1 MRRSA
6 SDGVERFATMAALME
21 AAPTVKP
28 RRMQETGFT
37 KARSNGA
44 LADALEIRGG
54 SITRVFARAELP
66 LSLIDQPEMLVPLRD
81 QVLLLEYAS
90 QEIGDDAL
98 SARLA
103 SEAGIPG
110 LGVYGDRLLSAPRLE
125 GAIARASLLIGAL
138 LQSSTSLRLHVD
150 GPWARWTYDI
160 SASTAV
166 GRQKHDILA
175 LGYMLDLL
183 RRFAGPRWTPPQVEV
198 IGPPIMGR
206 TAVQDVL
213 SCELSRGDV
222 SAIIFPS
229 ELLDLPSLRPGLP
242 GDAGIVEI
250 EDSVPDPRD
259 IVKCVEHLMR
269 LALLEGR
276 PRIDWVA
283 RKMDLSGRSLQRH
296 LSIHNTTFEALI
308 DRVLTRHATTLLE
321 QGEMQITQVAMQLG
335 YADPSHFGR
344 AFRRWTGQ
352 TPGEFRRSLGITR
365 SSMAAD

>member
-1 MRRSA
+1 
-6 SDGVERFATMAALME
+6 
-21 AAPTVKP
+21 
-28 RRMQETGFT
+28 MQETGFT

-44 LADALEIRGG
+44 LADAVEIRGG

-66 LSLIDQPEMLVPLRD
+66 LCLIDQPEMLVPLRD
-81 QVLLLEYAS
+81 QVHLLEYAS

-125 GAIARASLLIGAL
+125 AAIARASLLIGAL
-138 LQSSTSLRLHVD
+138 LQSSTSLRLDID

-160 SASTAV
+160 STSTEV

-175 LGYMLDLL
+175 LSYMLDLL

-206 TAVQDVL
+206 AAVQDVL
-213 SCELSRGDV
+213 SCELSRGDT

-229 ELLDLPSLRPGLP
+229 ELLELPSLRPGLP
-242 GDAGIVEI
+242 DDAGIVKVETP
-250 EDSVPDPRD
+250 VPDPHD
-259 IVKCVEHLMR
+259 IVKCVEHLIR

-276 PRIDWVA
+276 PRVDWVA

-296 LSIHNTTFEALI
+296 LSTHNTTFEAVM
-308 DRVLTRHATTLLE
+308 DRVLTRHAATRLE
-321 QGEMQITQVAMQLG
+321 QGEMQITQLALQLG
-335 YADPSHFGR
+335 YADPSHFVR

-352 TPGEFRRSLGITR
+352 TPSEFRRGLGITR
-365 SSMAAD
+365 RSMGIRRRRSSSTRARDSR

>member
-1 MRRSA
+1 
-6 SDGVERFATMAALME
+6 
-21 AAPTVKP
+21 
-28 RRMQETGFT
+28 MQETGFT

-44 LADALEIRGG
+44 LADAVEIRGG

-81 QVLLLEYAS
+81 QIRLLEYAS
-90 QEIGDDAL
+90 HEIGDDAL

-125 GAIARASLLIGAL
+125 AAIARATLLIGAL
-138 LQSSTSLRLHVD
+138 LQSSTSLRLDVD

-160 SASTAV
+160 SASTEV

-206 TAVQDVL
+206 VAVQDVL
-213 SCELSRGDV
+213 SCELSRGDM

-229 ELLDLPSLRPGLP
+229 ELLELPSLRPGLT
-242 GDAGIVEI
+242 GDAGIVKI
-250 EDSVPDPRD
+250 ETPLPDPRD
-259 IVKCVEHLMR
+259 IVKCVEHLIR

-276 PRIDWVA
+276 PHVDWVA

-296 LSIHNTTFEALI
+296 LGTHNTTFEAVM
-308 DRVLTRHATTLLE
+308 DRVLTRHATTRLE
-321 QGEMQITQVAMQLG
+321 QGEKPITELALQLG
-335 YADPSHFGR
+335 YADPSHFVR

-352 TPGEFRRSLGITR
+352 TPSEFRRGLGITR
-365 SSMAAD
+365 RSMVMRKR

>member
-1 MRRSA
+1 
-6 SDGVERFATMAALME
+6 ME
-21 AAPTVKP
+21 ATVKP
-28 RRMQETGFT
+28 WRMQETGFT

-44 LADALEIRGG
+44 LADAVEIRGG
-54 SITRVFARAELP
+54 SITQVFARAELP

-81 QVLLLEYAS
+81 QILLLEYAS
-90 QEIGDDAL
+90 REIGDDAL

-125 GAIARASLLIGAL
+125 SAIARASLLIGAL
-138 LQSSTSLRLHVD
+138 LQSSTSLRLDVD

-160 SASTAV
+160 SASTEA
-166 GRQKHDILA
+166 GRQKHDLLA

-183 RRFAGPRWTPPQVEV
+183 RRFAGPRWTPPRVEV

-206 TAVQDVL
+206 AAVQDVL

-229 ELLDLPSLRPGLP
+229 ELLELPSLRPGLR
-242 GDAGIVEI
+242 DDVIVEI
-250 EDSVPDPRD
+250 ETSVPDPRD

-276 PRIDWVA
+276 PRVDWVA

-296 LSIHNTTFEALI
+296 LSVHNTTFEAVM

-321 QGEMQITQVAMQLG
+321 QGEMQITQVAVQLG
-335 YADPSHFGR
+335 YADPSHFVR
-344 AFRRWTGQ
+344 AFRRWTGLA
-352 TPGEFRRSLGITR
+352 PGEFRRSLGITR
-365 SSMAAD
+365 SRMAAE

>member
-1 MRRSA
+1 
-6 SDGVERFATMAALME
+6 
-21 AAPTVKP
+21 
-28 RRMQETGFT
+28 MQETGFT

-44 LADALEIRGG
+44 LADAVEIRGG

-66 LSLIDQPEMLVPLRD
+66 LSLIDQPELLVPLRD
-81 QVLLLEYAS
+81 QVHLLEYAS
-90 QEIGDDAL
+90 REIGDDAL

-103 SEAGIPG
+103 SEAGVPG

-125 GAIARASLLIGAL
+125 AAIARASLLIGGL
-138 LQSSTSLRLHVD
+138 LQSSTSLRLDID

-160 SASTAV
+160 SLSIEV

-198 IGPPIMGR
+198 IGPPIVGR
-206 TAVQDVL
+206 AVVQDVL

-222 SAIIFPS
+222 SAIVFPS
-229 ELLDLPSLRPGLP
+229 DLLELPSLHPGLP
-242 GDAGIVEI
+242 DEGGIVEI
-250 EDSVPDPRD
+250 ETPVPDPRD
-259 IVKCVEHLMR
+259 IVKCVEHLIR
-269 LALLEGR
+269 LALLEDR
-276 PRIDWVA
+276 PRVDWVA

-296 LSIHNTTFEALI
+296 LSIHNTTFEAVMN
-308 DRVLTRHATTLLE
+308 RVLTRHAATLLE
-321 QGEMQITQVAMQLG
+321 QGETQITQVAMQLG
-335 YADPSHFGR
+335 YADPSHFVR

-365 SSMAAD
+365 SSMRGLRRRASSLRSAARIGS

>member
-1 MRRSA
+1 
-6 SDGVERFATMAALME
+6 
-21 AAPTVKP
+21 
-28 RRMQETGFT
+28 
-37 KARSNGA
+37 
-44 LADALEIRGG
+44 
-54 SITRVFARAELP
+54 
-66 LSLIDQPEMLVPLRD
+66 MLVPLRD

-90 QEIGDDAL
+90 HEIGDDAL

-103 SEAGIPG
+103 SEAGVPG

-125 GAIARASLLIGAL
+125 VAIARASLLIGAL
-138 LQSSTSLRLHVD
+138 LQSSTSLRLDVD
-150 GPWARWTYDI
+150 ESWARWTYDI

-183 RRFAGPRWTPPQVEV
+183 RRFAGPRWTPPRVEV

-206 TAVQDVL
+206 AAVQDVL

-229 ELLDLPSLRPGLP
+229 ELLELPSLRSGLLD
-242 GDAGIVEI
+242 DADIVEI
-250 EDSVPDPRD
+250 ETPVADPRD
-259 IVKCVEHLMR
+259 IVTCVEHLIR

-296 LSIHNTTFEALI
+296 LSNHNTTFEAVI
-308 DRVLTRHATTLLE
+308 DRVLTRHATTFLE
-321 QGEMQITQVAMQLG
+321 QGEMQITQVALHLG
-335 YADPSHFGR
+335 YADPSHFVR

-352 TPGEFRRSLGITR
+352 TPGEFRRSLGVTR
-365 SSMAAD
+365 SSVAARD

>member
-1 MRRSA
+1 
-6 SDGVERFATMAALME
+6 
-21 AAPTVKP
+21 
-28 RRMQETGFT
+28 MQETGFT

-44 LADALEIRGG
+44 LADAVESRGG

-81 QVLLLEYAS
+81 QIHLLEYAS
-90 QEIGDDAL
+90 HEIGDDAL

-103 SEAGIPG
+103 SEAGVPG
-110 LGVYGDRLLSAPRLE
+110 LGVYGDRLLSAPCLE
-125 GAIARASLLIGAL
+125 AAIARASLLIGAL
-138 LQSSTSLRLHVD
+138 LQSSTSLRLDVD

-160 SASTAV
+160 SASTEV

-198 IGPPIMGR
+198 AGPPIMGR
-206 TAVQDVL
+206 VAVQDVL
-213 SCELSRGDV
+213 SCELSRGDM

-229 ELLDLPSLRPGLP
+229 ELLELPSLRPELP
-242 GDAGIVEI
+242 DDAGIVKI
-250 EDSVPDPRD
+250 EAPVPDPRD
-259 IVKCVEHLMR
+259 IVKCVEHLIR

-276 PRIDWVA
+276 PRVDWVA

-296 LSIHNTTFEALI
+296 LSTHNTTFEAVM
-308 DRVLTRHATTLLE
+308 DRVLTRHATTRLE
-321 QGEMQITQVAMQLG
+321 QGEMQITQLALQLG
-335 YADPSHFGR
+335 YADLSHFVR

-352 TPGEFRRSLGITR
+352 TPSEFRRGLGITR
-365 SSMAAD
+365 RSMVMRKR

>member
-1 MRRSA
+1 MCRRA
-6 SDGVERFATMAALME
+6 SDGAGRFAMTAALME

-44 LADALEIRGG
+44 LADAVEIRGG
-54 SITRVFARAELP
+54 SIARVFARAELP
-66 LSLIDQPEMLVPLRD
+66 LSLIDQPELLVPLRD
-81 QVLLLEYAS
+81 QVHLLEYAS
-90 QEIGDDAL
+90 REIGDDAL

-125 GAIARASLLIGAL
+125 AAVARASLLIGAL
-138 LQSSTSLRLHVD
+138 LQSSTSLRLEVD

-160 SASTAV
+160 SVLTEV

-183 RRFAGPRWTPPQVEV
+183 RRFAGPRWTPPQVKV

-206 TAVQDVL
+206 AAVQDVL
-213 SCELSRGDV
+213 SCELSRGAV

-229 ELLDLPSLRPGLP
+229 ELLELPSLRAGLP
-242 GDAGIVEI
+242 DDSIAEI
-250 EDSVPDPRD
+250 ETPVPDPRD
-259 IVKCVEHLMR
+259 IVKCVEHLIR

-276 PRIDWVA
+276 PHLDWVA

-296 LSIHNTTFEALI
+296 LSIHNTTFEAAM

-321 QGEMQITQVAMQLG
+321 QGDLQITQVALQLG
-335 YADPSHFGR
+335 YADPSHFVR

-352 TPGEFRRSLGITR
+352 APGEFRRSLGITR
-365 SSMAAD
+365 RSMAAE